1 MTFEYRGR
9 SVDIRD
15 GSTEHQ
21 RSYDILVDGKQYAI
35 SYGRLSGR
43 AIARA
48 KRLIDAELD
57 KNFGQKTVGLK
68 GSEIDIRRCTKED
81 LDAINERARAWK
93 AQEAKETG
101 HQPVS
106 PKAPEQLELP
116 MTEEPI
122 HEFPD

>member
-15 GSTEHQ
+15 GSTKHQ
-21 RSYDILVDGKQYAI
+21 RCYDILVNGKQFAI
-35 SYGRLSGR
+35 SDGHLRGR

-57 KNFGQKTVGLK
+57 KNYRQKTVGLK
-68 GSEIDIRRCTKED
+68 GSEIRRCTKED
-81 LDAINERARAWK
+81 LDTINERPRAWK
-93 AQEAKETG
+93 ALQVRQTG
-101 HQPVS
+101 LQPAP
-106 PKAPEQLELP
+106 PKVPEQLELP
-116 MTEEPI
+116 ITEELA

>member
-15 GSTEHQ
+15 RYNKRQ
-21 RSYDILVDGKQYAI
+21 RCYDVLVDGKQYAI
-35 SYGRLSGR
+35 SYGHLPGR

-68 GSEIDIRRCTKED
+68 GSEMDIRRCTKED
-81 LDAINERARAWK
+81 LDAINERSRAWK
-93 AQEAKETG
+93 AEQAKQTR
-101 HQPVS
+101 HQPAS
-106 PKAPEQLELP
+106 LKAPEQLELP
-116 MTEEPI
+116 ITEEPT
-122 HEFPD
+122 HEFSD

>member
-15 GSTEHQ
+15 GSAKHQ
-21 RSYDILVDGKQYAI
+21 RCYDILVDGKQYAI
-35 SYGRLSGR
+35 SYGQLPGK

-68 GSEIDIRRCTKED
+68 ESGMDIRRCTKED
-81 LDAINERARAWK
+81 LDAINERSRAWK
-93 AQEAKETG
+93 AEQAKQTG
-101 HQPVS
+101 HQPAS
-106 PKAPEQLELP
+106 LKAPEQLELP
-116 MTEEPI
+116 ITEEPT
-122 HEFPD
+122 HGFPD

>member
-9 SVDIRD
+9 SADIRD
-15 GSTEHQ
+15 GSTKHQ
-21 RSYDILVDGKQYAI
+21 RCYDILVDGKQYAI
-35 SYGRLSGR
+35 FYGHLPGR

-81 LDAINERARAWK
+81 LDAINERPRAWE
-93 AQEAKETG
+93 AQQVRQTG
-101 HQPVS
+101 LQPHS
-106 PKAPEQLELP
+106 PKVLEQLELP
-116 MTEEPI
+116 ITEELA

>member
-15 GSTEHQ
+15 GSTKHQ
-21 RSYDILVDGKQYAI
+21 RCYESSWMASSTQFLM
-35 SYGRLSGR
+35 
-43 AIARA
+43 A
-48 KRLIDAELD
+48 KRLVDAELD
-57 KNFGQKTVGLK
+57 KNFGQNTVGLK

-93 AQEAKETG
+93 AQRAEQTG
-101 HQPVS
+101 HQPAS
-106 PKAPEQLELP
+106 PGTREQLELP
-116 MTEEPI
+116 ITEEAT

>member
-15 GSTEHQ
+15 GSTKYE
-21 RSYDILVDGKQYAI
+21 RCYDILVDGKQYAI
-35 SYGRLSGR
+35 SYGHLPGK

-68 GSEIDIRRCTKED
+68 GSEMDIRRCTKED
-81 LDAINERARAWK
+81 LDAINERSRAWK
-93 AQEAKETG
+93 VQQAKQKG
-101 HQPVS
+101 HQPAS
-106 PKAPEQLELP
+106 LKAPEQLELP
-116 MTEEPI
+116 ITEEPT
-122 HEFPD
+122 HGFPD

>member
-9 SVDIRD
+9 SVDIKD

-21 RSYDILVDGKQYAI
+21 RCYDILVDGKQYAI
-35 SYGRLSGR
+35 SYGHLPGK

-68 GSEIDIRRCTKED
+68 GSEMDIQRCTKED
-81 LDAINERARAWK
+81 LDANSERPRAWK
-93 AQEAKETG
+93 AQQAKQTG
-101 HQPVS
+101 HQPAS
-106 PKAPEQLELP
+106 PKAPEQLELSI
-116 MTEEPI
+116 TEEPT